1 MIDKENEVY
10 TRCAEAV
17 RAEFPDVDTTSL
29 FVNEPSSFPHVS
41 IIMREC
47 SEWEDGIDSSGS
59 EKISEM
65 MFEVNVYSNR
75 MDTPKSE
82 AKKIMAII
90 SDTMRSMNFV
100 RAIMTPVDNL
110 AKGTTSAS
118 SNSGSIYRLF
128 ARFEGKASRTL
139 FMK

>member
-47 SEWEDGIDSSGS
+47 NEWSEARDSSAK

-75 MDTPKSE
+75 QDTPKSE
-82 AKKIMAII
+82 AKKIMSII
-90 SDTMRSMNFV
+90 ADTMRLMNFN
-100 RAIMTPVDNL
+100 RTIMTPVDNL
-110 AKGTTSAS
+110 AKGNSSAS
-118 SNSGSIYRLF
+118 NNGTIYRLL
-128 ARFEGKASRTL
+128 ARFEGKASRDL